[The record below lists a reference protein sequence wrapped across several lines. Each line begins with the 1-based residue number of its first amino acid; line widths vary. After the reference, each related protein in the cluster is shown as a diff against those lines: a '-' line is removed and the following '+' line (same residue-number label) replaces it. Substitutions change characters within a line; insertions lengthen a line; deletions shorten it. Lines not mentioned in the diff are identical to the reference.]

1 MEKQTQ
7 YNFNANLKQNKLSS
21 ELIWKASYDKE
32 VASISLSCDGR
43 SAAVT
48 FSEGRVGMLDAVT
61 GAEKY
66 SIETGAPLFSTQ
78 LDEISAD
85 AFSFGRNAVARIDGA
100 GKLMWRK
107 NIQTPIIAAAISQY
121 SKNFIL
127 CYEGNK
133 IVIADYN
140 AVPRY
145 KGGVDSKGPISAI
158 YSPKYSDNFAVVTI
172 AGDVFY
178 MRFDGQ
184 ILWQFCIKD
193 HLNSVSTSKD
203 GKIIFIGSRENKL
216 LGLHADQK
224 ALFNFE
230 LKSPVICTDISEDGK
245 YFAVGCS
252 DGCVYILNE
261 GGETIFYDKP
271 FSTVSKIFLSDNAE
285 KILTLSDARDVS
297 MYRVGQRK
305 SVEEKSKNLD
315 IFIELDSAFKSGG
328 TNIDNR
334 EGRGIE
340 AFIEL

>member
-32 VASISLSCDGR
+32 VASISLSCDGKY
-43 SAAVT
+43 AAVT
-48 FSEGRVGMLDAVT
+48 FSEGRVGLLDTAS

-66 SIETGAPLFSTQ
+66 MAEVGAPLASSHMDEFSG
-78 LDEISAD
+78 EV
-85 AFSFGRNAVARIDGA
+85 FSFGRNAAAKIDKA

-140 AVPRY
+140 AVPKY
-145 KGGVDSKGPISAI
+145 KGGVESKGGISAI
-158 YSPKYSDNFAVVTI
+158 YSPKFSDNFTIVTI

-184 ILWQFCIKD
+184 ILWQFCIND

-230 LKSPVICTDISEDGK
+230 LKSPVVCTDISEDGK
-245 YFAVGCS
+245 FFAVGCS

-297 MYRVGQRK
+297 MYRVGQKK
-305 SVEEKSKNLD
+305 SAEEKSKNID
-315 IFIELDSAFKSGG
+315 IFIELDGAFKSGG
-328 TNIDNR
+328 AVMDNR
-334 EGRGIE
+334 EGRGID